1 MEDGPSAGNELR
13 QYGMT
18 SRWIVRV
25 CESDDLSSVEHRFST
40 LAVSREADGILVIDD
55 PEYGAVRFHPDGS
68 VDAEGRR
75 ILRSDYTVVGEA
87 IML

>member
-1 MEDGPSAGNELR
+1 
-13 QYGMT
+13 
-18 SRWIVRV
+18 
-25 CESDDLSSVEHRFST
+25 
-40 LAVSREADGILVIDD
+40 VIDD